1 MSDATPSDATR
12 PQQYGTRLVDAL
24 LTGLRDRDW
33 PSLQEDATPV
43 EETLRLLADKKAGDV
58 PWESGQLFGM
68 VHDGGAS
75 AREVGERAAQMFLH
89 ENALNPIVFPSIA
102 EIGEELTQWTARLLH
117 GPEGACGFVT
127 SGGTESILCAVLAAR
142 ERGRQRGIERGTI
155 VVPASA
161 HAAFYKAAFL
171 YDLPIVVTPLD
182 EQWAADVEAMAEAVD
197 ERTIFVAGSAPQYPQ
212 GAMDPIPE
220 IAELARSVGAHCH
233 VDACMG
239 GHVLPFAER
248 LGRVVAP
255 WDFRVEGVDSISAD
269 NHKLGYAPKGVST
282 IVYRT
287 PELAAHQVWELEW
300 PGGYYATTTLLGSR
314 SAAPMA
320 AAWAVMKHLGWSGFE
335 RLVDVVLTN
344 ADRMRDA
351 VTGID
356 GLRVLGNPTAHLFAL
371 ATDEASPTPVP
382 IAALDTAMRS
392 RGWVHE
398 RQYDPDSLHV
408 TLSNVNTAAAD
419 RYPDD
424 LAASVADVRRGR
436 VATAG

>member
-1 MSDATPSDATR
+1 MSDAIR
-12 PQQYGTRLVDAL
+12 PQRYGDRLVDAL
-24 LTGLRDRDW
+24 LERLREQLW
-33 PSLQEDATPV
+33 PPFEEQGSSVA
-43 EETLRLLADKKAGDV
+43 ETLELLREKKSDDV
-58 PWESGQLFGM
+58 PWQSGRLFGM

-75 AREVGERAAQMFLH
+75 VREVAERAAQMFLH

-102 EIGEELTQWTARLLH
+102 KISEELTQWTAGLMH
-117 GPEGACGFVT
+117 GPESACGFVT

-161 HAAFYKAAFL
+161 HSAFHKAAFL
-171 YDLPIVVTPLD
+171 YDLPIVLTALD
-182 EQWAADVEAMAEAVD
+182 EDWAADIDAMAEAVD
-197 ERTIFVAGSAPQYPQ
+197 DTTIFVAGSAPQYPQ
-212 GAMDPIPE
+212 GTMDPIPE
-220 IAELARSVGAHCH
+220 IAALAQSVGAHCH

-248 LGRVVAP
+248 LGRTVTP
-255 WDFRVEGVDSISAD
+255 WDFRVSGVDSISAD

-300 PGGYYATTTLLGSR
+300 PGGYYATTSLLGSR

-320 AAWAVMKHLGWSGFE
+320 AAWAVMKHLGRSGFD
-335 RLVDVVLTN
+335 RLVDIVLAN

-351 VTGID
+351 VASTD
-356 GLRVLGNPTAHLFAL
+356 GLRLLGNPTAHLFTL
-371 ATDEASPTPVP
+371 AADERAASPVP
-382 IAALDTAMRS
+382 ILPLDAAMRS

-398 RQYDPDSLHV
+398 LQQDPDSLHV
-408 TLSNVNTAAAD
+408 TLSNVNTTAAD
-419 RYPDD
+419 RYADD
-424 LAASVADVRRGR
+424 LAASVADVRAGR
-436 VATAG
+436 FANVREQAR